1 MGHIYALSGPSAV
14 GKTTFL
20 NRMFSKPQHSIKLLV
35 RATGRN
41 RRPNEKEGIDY
52 NFYTREGFLQK
63 IFSNDF
69 VHVEQYG
76 KNFYGIETFPIENA
90 IKSSNDAIIMAG
102 IYGAMRLKA
111 VFRGN
116 VTVIYM
122 YSGNRQSLLNP
133 QCLCAD
139 CLDILEIKR
148 RLIEKIENEVVIVG
162 KDSIEEYIKNRME
175 LNFLELA
182 YVNGRIRSGENI
194 LILENPKDHLDST
207 LDNFAALRNR
217 ASVFHPVPYQRTN
230 IGFVLMPLKANME
243 PIYDDHIVPVVSQMG
258 LDCLRAD
265 KIFSNRPIVDD
276 ILDAVRNARI
286 VVSDLTDGNPNV
298 FYETGICHAMGKE
311 VILITQ
317 DRDVPFDLRHLR
329 HIKYEYTPRGMQL
342 FEETLKLTISR
353 ILAT

>member
-1 MGHIYALSGPSAV
+1 MGHIYALCGPSAV

-20 NRMFSKPQHSIKLLV
+20 NALFSKPQNQLKLLA
-35 RATGRN
+35 RATGRK
-41 RRPNEKEGIDY
+41 RRPKEKEGMDY
-52 NFYTREGFLQK
+52 NFYNREGFLQK

-76 KNFYGIETFPIENA
+76 NNFYGIETFPIENA
-90 IKSSNDAIIMAG
+90 IASEDDAIIMAG

-116 VTVIYM
+116 VTVVYM
-122 YSGNRQSLLNP
+122 YTSDRQSLLNP
-133 QCLCAD
+133 KCLCED
-139 CLDILEIKR
+139 CTEIGEIKR
-148 RLIEKIENEVVIVG
+148 RLLEKIDKETVVVG
-162 KDSIEEYIKNRME
+162 KDEVDGYVNNRME

-194 LILENPKDHLDST
+194 FVLENANGKLDGAIAT
-207 LDNFAALRNR
+207 FEGLRKR
-217 ASVFHPVPYQRTN
+217 SRVFHPMPYTRTN
-230 IGFVLMPLKANME
+230 ICFVLMPFKDSMK
-243 PIYDDHIVPVVSQMG
+243 PIFDDHIVPAVKHSG

-265 KIFSNRPIVDD
+265 KIFSNRHIVDD

-286 VVSDLTDGNPNV
+286 IISDLTNGNPNV

-317 DRDVPFDLRHLR
+317 DQDVPFDLRHLR
-329 HIKYEYTPRGMQL
+329 HIRYEYTPRGMQT
-342 FEETLKLTISR
+342 FEAALKATIDN
-353 ILAT
+353 ILST